1 MLVWSKVVI
10 PARLNKMQKEIIYP
24 KTHSL
29 PKKLLIICGAIVLLA
44 GLALGVTLIL
54 DKLPSNAAVRQ
65 VVPPETQEQLQ
76 NTLPTILN
84 R

>member
-1 MLVWSKVVI
+1 MKKEEMSRE
-10 PARLNKMQKEIIYP
+10 AGSRYAGEKEIIYP
-24 KTHSL
+24 KTHSF
-29 PKKLLIICGAIVLLA
+29 PKKLLIILGAIVLLA

-65 VVPPETQEQLQ
+65 IIPPETQEQIQ